1 MKILAIESS
10 GSAASAAILEDENII
25 MEKKGPF
32 KITHSETLMPL
43 IKECFDESGLEPA
56 DMDLIAVSGGPGSF
70 TGLRIG
76 SATAKGLGFALGKD
90 LVHVPTL
97 DAMAMNCVRSG
108 RIAVPMMDARR
119 GQVYTGIYEFE
130 DGFPKAVLEG
140 CAMDAGELMDMINA
154 KYPSGRVIFLGDGA
168 DAFKDLILD
177 RCRVDYAFAEG
188 DDAYQRAS
196 SVGLL
201 GLRKAKNGGIVS
213 AADEAP
219 VYLRPSQAER
229 VRAEQNGN

>member
-10 GSAASAAILEDENII
+10 GSAASAAILEDENVII
-25 MEKKGPF
+25 EKKGPF

-43 IKECFDESGLEPA
+43 VKACFDESALKPM
-56 DMDLIAVSGGPGSF
+56 DIDLIAVSGGPGSF

-76 SATAKGLGFALGKD
+76 SATAKGLGFALSKD

-97 DAMAMNCVRSG
+97 DAMAMNFESSG
-108 RIAVPMMDARR
+108 KLIVPMMDARR
-119 GQVYTGIYEFE
+119 GQVYTGIYDFE
-130 DGFPKAVLEG
+130 GGKPLPLLEG
-140 CAMDAGELMDMINA
+140 CAMGADELMNMINE
-154 KYPSGRVIFLGDGA
+154 RFRDREIIFLGDGA
-168 DAFKDLILD
+168 DAFKDII
-177 RCRVDYAFAEG
+177 CEKCAAAFAFAEG
-188 DDAYQRAS
+188 DDAYQRAK

-201 GLRKAKNGGIVS
+201 GARLAADGHTVS

-219 VYLRPSQAER
+219 EYLRPSQAER

>member
-10 GSAASAAILEDENII
+10 GPVASAAILEDENII
-25 MEKKGPF
+25 IEKKGPF

-43 IKECFDESGLEPA
+43 IRDCFAESGLEPA
-56 DMDLIAVSGGPGSF
+56 GMDLIAVSGGPGSF

-76 SATAKGLGFALGKD
+76 SATAKGLGFALEKD
-90 LVHVPTL
+90 LIHVPTL
-97 DAMAMNCVRSG
+97 DAMAMNCRRTG
-108 RIAVPMMDARR
+108 RIVVPMMDARR
-119 GQVYTGIYEFE
+119 GQVYTGIYEFK
-130 DGFPKAVLEG
+130 DGEIIPILAG
-140 CAMDAGELMDMINA
+140 CAMDAGELMDMINE
-154 KYPSGRVIFLGDGA
+154 KLPSGEVIFLGDGA
-168 DAFKDLILD
+168 DAFKDLIGE
-177 RCRVDYAFAEG
+177 RCKAAYAFAEG
-188 DDAYQRAS
+188 DDAYQRAA

-201 GLRKAKNGGIVS
+201 GYRKALKGETVS